1 MQSQAHSPKIRDSA
15 EKRKMFLQCFL
26 SQGILNAREV
36 KNLLKKCDVQVDSK
50 EEMAKYV
57 QNANASIAFVNLEIK
72 KGIQEEDGASFY
84 CLVNTVETSISRM
97 LSTYSPNE
105 LELFKKLIE
114 QIVETE
120 DGKIGS
126 LAALSLTEKLDK
138 RMGKEEA
145 QNFLERLEKDKWI
158 KKESDGKISLSVRSI
173 VELDQYLKDMYQEV
187 IKMCYICTKICLL
200 GEICPKCGIKIHKK
214 CAQTL
219 FDNRTEKKCPDRHCR
234 ALWE

>member
-105 LELFKKLIE
+105 LELFKKL
-114 QIVETE
+114 
-120 DGKIGS
+120 
-126 LAALSLTEKLDK
+126 
-138 RMGKEEA
+138 
-145 QNFLERLEKDKWI
+145 
-158 KKESDGKISLSVRSI
+158 ESDGKISLSVRSI